1 MPNMARR
8 DVIVFS
14 AIFGWPG
21 FQTGNSAQLGIALA
35 RLFHNN
41 GEDTSFHL
49 ADQLALASVL
59 TFLFGAFIGRIGDK
73 MGAKTRA
80 WLFLGTFIQV
90 LFTMA
95 AAILIWRSGQGPIA
109 SDRGDIAWTNAKAF
123 ASLGFISAS
132 LGLQGIMGKRV
143 NTQFATT
150 IVLTTVW
157 CELMADPKL
166 FSLGKVKT
174 RDHKIIGIAA
184 LFLGAFLGRALLQ
197 SQGSA
202 VALGVGAALKLLIGF
217 SFFFV
222 AGKVVQAKPASGA
235 QGA

>member
-1 MPNMARR
+1 
-8 DVIVFS
+8 
-14 AIFGWPG
+14 
-21 FQTGNSAQLGIALA
+21 
-35 RLFHNN
+35 
-41 GEDTSFHL
+41 
-49 ADQLALASVL
+49 L

-150 IVLTTVW
+150 ST
-157 CELMADPKL
+157 A
-166 FSLGKVKT
+166 S
-174 RDHKIIGIAA
+174 
-184 LFLGAFLGRALLQ
+184 FL
-197 SQGSA
+197 SH
-202 VALGVGAALKLLIGF
+202 LKLLPLIIR
-217 SFFFV
+217 SSRSYHSMV
-222 AGKVVQAKPASGA
+222 
-235 QGA
+235 